1 VFYARAKLGRLS
13 TLIQVLIIG
22 LDGLEH
28 SLVEDYD
35 LKNLKQMEYGKVD
48 LLMKKDE
55 EPLTPT
61 IWCNFITG
69 ETPDVHGVVAI
80 QKWKY
85 PLLEKIYASLRSFDV
100 KHRGYWRGVLFNLF
114 DRMSL
119 FEMRG
124 MRDFFTREDIN
135 CDTIFDDMDST
146 IAISI
151 PSFNED
157 EINKELRRLVV
168 EGRKFE
174 LKKRAH
180 EAFVGRRKRFLNA
193 LNQKPSLLMVHFFL
207 LDLIQHMFP
216 YDTEYIKKT
225 YEKMD
230 GFVGKV
236 TEKLSSNEVFLLI
249 VSDHG
254 LLNGYH
260 TPYGFY
266 SSNEKLNLR
275 NPKITDFTDII
286 RRKLG
291 VPSKQDAEKIKKRLL
306 KLGYM

>member
-1 VFYARAKLGRLS
+1 VIR
-13 TLIQVLIIG
+13 VLIIG

-28 SLVEDYD
+28 SLIEDYD
-35 LKNLKQMEYGKVD
+35 LKNLKQIEYGKVD

-69 ETPDVHGVVAI
+69 ETSDVHGVVAI

-100 KHRGYWRGVLFNLF
+100 KHRGYWRGVLFNIF
-114 DRMSL
+114 DKMSL

-124 MRDFFTREDIN
+124 MRNFFTRQDIN
-135 CDTIFDDMDST
+135 CDTIFDDIDST

-180 EAFVGRRKRFLNA
+180 EAFAGRRTRFLDA

-216 YDTEYIKKT
+216 YDNEYIKKT
-225 YEKMD
+225 YERID
-230 GFVGKV
+230 SFVGKV
-236 TEKLSSNEVFLLI
+236 KEKLANNEVFLLI

-260 TPYGFY
+260 TRYGFY
-266 SSNEKLNLR
+266 SCNKKLNLK

-286 RRKLG
+286 RKRLG
-291 VPSKQDAEKIKKRLL
+291 VSSKQDTEKIEKRLRG
-306 KLGYM
+306 LGYV

>member
-1 VFYARAKLGRLS
+1 VIR
-13 TLIQVLIIG
+13 VLIIG

-35 LKNLKQMEYGKVD
+35 LKNLKQIEHGKVD
-48 LLMKKDE
+48 LLLKKDE

-69 ETPDVHGVVAI
+69 ETPDVHGVIAI

-85 PLLEKIYASLRSFDV
+85 PLLEKIHASLRSFDI
-100 KHRGYWRGVLFNLF
+100 KHRGYWRGVLFNIF
-114 DRMSL
+114 DKMSL

-124 MRDFFTREDIN
+124 MRNFFTRKDIN
-135 CDTIFDDMDST
+135 CDTIFDDIDST

-180 EAFVGRRKRFLNA
+180 EAFAGRRKRFLDA

-216 YDTEYIKKT
+216 YDNEYIRKT
-225 YEKMD
+225 YERID
-230 GFVGKV
+230 SFVGKV
-236 TEKLSSNEVFLLI
+236 KEKLVNNEVFLLI

-266 SSNEKLNLR
+266 SCNEKLNLK

-286 RRKLG
+286 RKRLG
-291 VPSKQDAEKIKKRLL
+291 VPSKQETEKIEKRLRA
-306 KLGYM
+306 LGYV

>member
-1 VFYARAKLGRLS
+1 VFCGRAELRRFS
-13 TLIQVLIIG
+13 TVIEALVIG

-28 SLVEDYD
+28 SLVEEYD
-35 LKNLKQMEYGKVD
+35 LKNLKQVEYGKVD
-48 LLMKKDE
+48 LLMKKYE

-69 ETPDVHGVVAI
+69 ETSDVHGVKAI
-80 QKWKY
+80 QKWRH

-100 KHRGYWRGVLFNLF
+100 KHRGYWRGFLFNIF

-135 CDTIFDDMDST
+135 CDTIFDDIDNS

-168 EGRKFE
+168 EGRKFK

-180 EAFVGRRKRFLNA
+180 EAFIERKKRFLNA
-193 LNQKPSLLMVHFFL
+193 LKQKPSLLMVHFFL
-207 LDLIQHMFP
+207 LDLIQHMFH
-216 YDTEYIKKT
+216 YDNEYIKKT
-225 YEKMD
+225 YEIIDK
-230 GFVGKV
+230 FVGKV
-236 TEKLSSNEVFLLI
+236 EEKLSNNEVFLLI

-260 TPYGFY
+260 TLYGFY
-266 SSNEKLNLR
+266 SCNEKLNLK
-275 NPKITDFTDII
+275 NPKITDFSDVI
-286 RRKLG
+286 RKKLG
-291 VPSKQDAEKIKKRLL
+291 VPSKRDIEKTKERLL
-306 KLGYM
+306 RLGYI

>member
-1 VFYARAKLGRLS
+1 MIR
-13 TLIQVLIIG
+13 VLIIG

-35 LKNLKQMEYGKVD
+35 LKNLKQIEHGKVD
-48 LLMKKDE
+48 LLLKKDE

-69 ETPDVHGVVAI
+69 ETPDVHGVIAI

-85 PLLEKIYASLRSFDV
+85 PLLEKIHASLRSFDI
-100 KHRGYWRGVLFNLF
+100 KHRGYWRGVLFNIF
-114 DRMSL
+114 DKMSL

-124 MRDFFTREDIN
+124 MRNFFTRKDIN
-135 CDTIFDDMDST
+135 CDTIFDDIDST

-157 EINKELRRLVV
+157 EMNKELRRLVV

-174 LKKRAH
+174 LKKRAY
-180 EAFVGRRKRFLNA
+180 EAFAGRRKRFLDA

-216 YDTEYIKKT
+216 YDNEYIRKT
-225 YEKMD
+225 YERID
-230 GFVGKV
+230 SFVGKV
-236 TEKLSSNEVFLLI
+236 KEKLVNNEVFLLI

-254 LLNGYH
+254 LLHGYH

-266 SSNEKLNLR
+266 SCNEKLNLK

-286 RRKLG
+286 RKRLG
-291 VPSKQDAEKIKKRLL
+291 VPSKQETEKIEKRLRA
-306 KLGYM
+306 LGYV